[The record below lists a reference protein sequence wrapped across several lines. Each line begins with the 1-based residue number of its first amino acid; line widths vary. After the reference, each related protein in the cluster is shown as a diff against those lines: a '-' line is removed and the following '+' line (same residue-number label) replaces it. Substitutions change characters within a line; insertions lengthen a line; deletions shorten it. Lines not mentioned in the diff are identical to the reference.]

1 MDFANATEALEA
13 ARRRDVK
20 PVEPRVEGE
29 GDERRI
35 VLPDE
40 LF

>member
-1 MDFANATEALEA
+1 
-13 ARRRDVK
+13 VK
-20 PVEPRVEGE
+20 PVEPRVVGQ

-40 LF
+40 IPER

>member
-1 MDFANATEALEA
+1 VPFANAEEAMEA
-13 ARRRDVK
+13 ARRREVK

-35 VLPDE
+35 VLPDD
-40 LF
+40 LP